1 MIEAEFLLTIST
13 HNQADKRGDQLGDFK
28 LMQYQILQ
36 IETMSI
42 LWQTVGRIVNEI
54 LGVKVLLFLLLSS
67 RCSVMIT
74 IVLIGF
80 SDYFGFASLH
90 SIGEL
95 CE

>member
-1 MIEAEFLLTIST
+1 
-13 HNQADKRGDQLGDFK
+13 
-28 LMQYQILQ
+28 MQYQILQ

-67 RCSVMIT
+67 RYSVMIT

-80 SDYFGFASLH
+80 SDYFSFASLH

>member
-1 MIEAEFLLTIST
+1 
-13 HNQADKRGDQLGDFK
+13 
-28 LMQYQILQ
+28 
-36 IETMSI
+36 MSI

-80 SDYFGFASLH
+80 SDCFGFASLH

>member
-1 MIEAEFLLTIST
+1 
-13 HNQADKRGDQLGDFK
+13 
-28 LMQYQILQ
+28 MQYQILQ

-90 SIGEL
+90 SIREL